1 MSRRYRMGGGV
12 VVLYYL
18 LRFHKKKTHLHETR
32 HDRRYKHIEMLNQ
45 DSDNQDERS
54 YNLKT
59 HMEMNKNPTYKH
71 DMDAK
76 MKSKDT

>member
-1 MSRRYRMGGGV
+1 
-12 VVLYYL
+12 
-18 LRFHKKKTHLHETR
+18 
-32 HDRRYKHIEMLNQ
+32 MLNQ

-71 DMDAK
+71 DMNTKKENKDA
-76 MKSKDT
+76 